1 MLCKTE
7 TLVAPHKEVDMRISY
22 VEYEVDRDVG
32 AEKLEIDSNLGFIRL
47 QWVWDTQNTNVG
59 SSKHVSIKCLIF

>member
-1 MLCKTE
+1 M
-7 TLVAPHKEVDMRISY
+7 MRISY

-59 SSKHVSIKCLIF
+59 SSKHVSIKCLIFKNFFITFRIFLQGF